1 MASPVETS
9 TLRKLNTRLILFLFI
24 LYFFSWIDRANVGIA
39 ALRMNQDLKFSATV
53 YGLGAGLF
61 FLSYA
66 LFEIPSNLIMN
77 RVGARLWLARIM
89 VTWGIIS
96 SCFIFVHGQTS
107 FYVLRFL
114 LGAAEAG
121 FVPGVVFYLTFWFPP
136 EYRAKSYARF
146 LSAAMLALVTMGPI
160 SGWLMTTMNG
170 LAGLAG
176 WRWMF
181 LLEGAPS
188 VILGIVTV
196 FYLKD
201 RPKDAA
207 WLTAEE
213 KAWLTSALE
222 EGRRNAPPKEH
233 HSVSAFVSDPRLW
246 ALTITYFFW
255 TLGGYG
261 IMFWLPTILKSVGH
275 LSATQIGLLFSLP
288 FICAFLGMY
297 VIAPHSDRTGERKFH
312 MVVSMLVATVFLGA
326 SVYVPPVLALIFICI
341 ASFAIWGMQPIFWTL
356 PPAYLGGASGA
367 AGIALINSF
376 GGIGGFAGPSVVGW
390 IKDLTGR
397 FSLAVLAMALSF
409 LVTACMIAAL
419 KVQRTGGTAPSGA
432 TQKEQMSAGAGRP

>member
-1 MASPVETS
+1 MASPLETS
-9 TLRKLNTRLILFLFI
+9 TLHKLNTRLILFLFI

-136 EYRAKSYARF
+136 EHRAKSYARF

-160 SGWLMTTMNG
+160 SGWLMTITNG

-181 LLEGAPS
+181 LLEGGPS
-188 VILGIVTV
+188 VILGIITV

-201 RPKDAA
+201 RPADAA

-233 HSVSAFVSDPRLW
+233 HSVSAFVTDPRLW
-246 ALTITYFFW
+246 ALTIIYFFW

-275 LSATQIGLLFSLP
+275 LSTTQIGLLFSLP

-312 MVVSMLVATVFLGA
+312 MVVSMLVAAIFLGA
-326 SVYVPPVLALIFICI
+326 SVYVPPVLALIFICV
-341 ASFAIWGMQPIFWTL
+341 ASFTIWGMQPIFWTL

-419 KVQRTGGTAPSGA
+419 KVQRSDGAASSGV
-432 TQKEQMSAGAGRP
+432 TQKEQMAASAGRQ